1 MNLAQFQLI
10 EQTNALYRKITFTLL
25 LTSLSLC
32 TIAVITLWFHHN
44 TMAIIMWYIISA
56 ILLFIR
62 YYNKQRFLKNTI
74 TLKNY
79 KKWLNELMLLS
90 LVLGLMWGLI
100 FFISVTPNHLLE
112 LLVLTTI
119 YFALA
124 STSSSYLGVYFPAYL
139 VYTLPPTLLLVIK
152 LLLIGSVTYYIFAS
166 LIGLY
171 YLLITSLA
179 RNTGLMAQDVS
190 ELTFHNNNLY
200 DDVVAQKEVAEKAV
214 LAKNQFLAAAS
225 HDLRQP
231 LHAQGLFIT
240 ALEYSQL
247 SPEANVLA
255 EKIKLSSNSLN
266 SLLNG
271 LLDISSLDS
280 NSTEYNPSDVAL
292 SSVLKQIHQQY
303 FDYAAEN
310 ESELELLI
318 HDDLVVTSDETLLSR
333 LIRNLVDN
341 AVKFTHNGKIT
352 ITTKVHDSNVLLS
365 IADTGKGIPLE
376 QQENIFTE
384 FTQLDNP
391 ERDRQKGLGLGLA
404 IVQRISFL
412 MGIPLR
418 LESSVGKGSTFIL
431 SIPLSQNSMQYENI
445 KSEGNETEKDS
456 LRGQVI
462 IVIDDESVILDGMR
476 MIIKR
481 WQATVITAENTE
493 QAIERLDHQG
503 LQPNLIISDLRL
515 RDGKNGIQA
524 IEKLRTEFN
533 SSIKAILITGDTA
546 QERTDMAAAAG
557 LTLLHKPVNSNLLRE
572 TINHILKS

>member
-10 EQTNALYRKITFTLL
+10 EQTNVLYRKITFTLL

-44 TMAIIMWYIISA
+44 TVAIITWYIISA

-79 KKWLNELMLLS
+79 KKWLDELMLLS
-90 LVLGLMWGLI
+90 LFLGLMWGLM

-139 VYTLPPTLLLVIK
+139 VYTLPLTLLLVIK
-152 LLLIGSVTYYIFAS
+152 LLLIGSMTYYIFAS

-280 NSTEYNPSDVAL
+280 NSTEYNPSDVEL

-418 LESSVGKGSTFIL
+418 LESSVGKGSTFTL
-431 SIPLSQNSMQYENI
+431 SIPLSQNNMQYENI
-445 KSEGNETEKDS
+445 KSEGDETEKDS
-456 LRGQVI
+456 LKGHVI
-462 IVIDDESVILDGMR
+462 VVIDDESVILDGMR
-476 MIIKR
+476 MIIER
-481 WQATVITAENTE
+481 WQATVITAENTK
-493 QAIERLDHQG
+493 QAIDQLDHQG

-546 QERTDMAAAAG
+546 QERIDMAAAAG

-572 TINHILKS
+572 TINHTLEN

>member
-1 MNLAQFQLI
+1 M
-10 EQTNALYRKITFTLL
+10 
-25 LTSLSLC
+25 
-32 TIAVITLWFHHN
+32 
-44 TMAIIMWYIISA
+44 
-56 ILLFIR
+56 
-62 YYNKQRFLKNTI
+62 
-74 TLKNY
+74 
-79 KKWLNELMLLS
+79 
-90 LVLGLMWGLI
+90 
-100 FFISVTPNHLLE
+100 
-112 LLVLTTI
+112 
-119 YFALA
+119 
-124 STSSSYLGVYFPAYL
+124 
-139 VYTLPPTLLLVIK
+139 
-152 LLLIGSVTYYIFAS
+152 TYYIFAG

-179 RNTGLMAQDVS
+179 RNTGLMARNVS

-255 EKIKLSSNSLN
+255 EKIKLSSDSLN

-280 NSTEYNPSDVAL
+280 NNTEYNPGDVTL

-318 HDDLVVTSDETLLSR
+318 HDDIVVTSDENLLSR

-341 AVKFTHNGKIT
+341 AVKFTHNGKI
-352 ITTKVHDSNVLLS
+352 IISTKIHDSNILLS
-365 IADTGKGIPLE
+365 ISDTGKGIPLE

-431 SIPLSQNSMQYENI
+431 SIPLSQNNIRHENTELE
-445 KSEGNETEKDS
+445 KGETEKDS
-456 LRGQVI
+456 LKGHVI
-462 IVIDDESVILDGMR
+462 VVIDDESVILDGMR
-476 MIIKR
+476 MIIER
-481 WQATVITAENTE
+481 WQATVITAENTD
-493 QAIERLDHQG
+493 QAIEKLDHQG

-515 RDGKNGIQA
+515 RDGKSGIEA
-524 IEKLRTEFN
+524 IDVLRTEFN
-533 SSIKAILITGDTA
+533 SQVKAFLITGDTA
-546 QERTDMAAAAG
+546 QERIEMAEHAG
-557 LTLLHKPVNSNLLRE
+557 LTLLHKPVKPKLLHE
-572 TINHILKS
+572 TINRALENS